1 MKEKLKQI
9 RQSLNKTQKEMS
21 SFLGLGEITWQN
33 YERGISKPKLE
44 TLEKLSRLGF
54 NINWITSNDDDNMKT
69 EKVLEDSNGFNNI
82 ASINKAKIFNMLLNE
97 LKILYENIDIS
108 SKPQNFIENKAFD
121 MTLNISNIAKND
133 NEALSMVQV
142 LLNNEKEL
150 INQ

>member
-108 SKPQNFIENKAFD
+108 SKTQNFIENKAFD

-133 NEALSMVQV
+133 NEALSMIQV